1 MMDLP
6 TAEKIKNSKLALIAG
21 LLIGLSLGA
30 GGAWTASTTIHEA
43 QFRVL
48 DAVNTDLQR
57 QVAELE
63 TSSQAK
69 DVEMARLREQLS
81 RLSPQRREAE
91 SKRKAELEKFIQ
103 RIDKEIAERKAKL
116 WRSAGGSLEC
126 DPRGGNCHW
135 VRDEDRPMSDGEI
148 RLARE
153 LDALNVERHEARR
166 RLIEFIGQNVSP

>member
-30 GGAWTASTTIHEA
+30 WGAWTASTTIHEA
-43 QFRVL
+43 QFKVL
-48 DAVNTDLQR
+48 DAVNKDLQR

-63 TSSQAK
+63 TSGQAK
-69 DVEMARLREQLS
+69 DAEMARLREQLS
-81 RLSPQRREAE
+81 KLSPQRREAE
-91 SKRKAELEKFIQ
+91 LKRRTELERFIQ
-103 RIDKEIAERKAKL
+103 RVDKEIAERKAKL
-116 WRSAGGSLEC
+116 WRPGWGSREC
-126 DPRGGNCHW
+126 DPKGENCRW
-135 VRDEDRPMSDGEI
+135 VRSEDRPMSDAEV

-153 LDALNVERHEARR
+153 LEALNVERHEAHR